1 MRGEGAVMSD
11 GGREKTRLQEPG
23 SFRPDAISRGTG
35 PVFYQGPSGN
45 VLDSGMSHGT
55 ADSY

>member
-35 PVFYQGPSGN
+35 PNLHQVPGGN
-45 VLDSGMSHGT
+45 VLESGMSHGT

>member
-23 SFRPDAISRGTG
+23 SFRPDAISRAQD
-35 PVFYQGPSGN
+35 PFSIKCPA
-45 VLDSGMSHGT
+45 GMF
-55 ADSY
+55 